1 MSWVVVDGNNYA
13 FRSMSISTPLIN
25 KDGKDVTML
34 HEILT
39 MLKTTIIKEN
49 PQKIIFCWD
58 ISPSKVKLAEYPEY
72 KANRHSNSDYK
83 SVVIE
88 QIKEIISVFENFGI
102 HQAYVDGIEADDII
116 WYITNTK
123 VDESGTIVVV
133 SSDKDLLLCLKK
145 GVLIYSPKQKKYFS
159 IQNVEEYLGI
169 PIEKYLDYKVLVG
182 DRSDN
187 INGVDGIGEKTAI
200 EILKVFGSIDKAL
213 NSENKFYLAE
223 NKRWSKLLGKKNKTI
238 ISRNRNIMELG
249 KTLTEENIK
258 DIDKCLNRKVSFNK
272 EKIAKF
278 FEMNYLNSHLSNI
291 DEFERLFSCL
301 K

>member
-13 FRSMSISTPLIN
+13 FRSMAISTPLIN
-25 KDGKDVTML
+25 KDGKDVTIL

-49 PQKIIFCWD
+49 PKKIIFCWD
-58 ISPSKVKLAEYPEY
+58 ISPSKVKLQEYPEY
-72 KANRHSNSDYK
+72 KANRNNNSDYK

-88 QIKEIISVFENFGI
+88 QIREIIDVFEDFGI
-102 HQAYVDGIEADDII
+102 HQAYVDGVEADDII
-116 WYITNTK
+116 WHITNTK
-123 VDESGTIVVV
+123 VDEAGTIVVV

-145 GVLIYSPKQKKYFS
+145 GILIYSPKHKKYFS
-159 IQNVEEYLGI
+159 IKNIEEHLGI
-169 PIEKYLDYKVLVG
+169 PVEKYLDYKVLVG

-200 EILKVFGSIDKAL
+200 EILKTFGSIEKAL
-213 NSENKFYLAE
+213 NDNNKFYLAE
-223 NKRWSKLLGKKNKTI
+223 NKRWSKLLGKNNKTI
-238 ISRNRNIMELG
+238 ISRNKRLMDLG
-249 KTLTEENIK
+249 NTLSTENIN
-258 DIDKCLNRKVSFNK
+258 DIENCLNKKIEFNK
-272 EKIAKF
+272 DKIKRF
-278 FEMNYLNSHLSNI
+278 FELNYLNSHLSNI